1 MKKEDKG
8 ELGEVRPPQQVEAVA
23 AVGDPG
29 PPAKA
34 AKGKRKRAEK
44 ASGHRDPPPPPSS
57 SSSKPGECSE
67 EERLED
73 DEPVETGSRGGILLR
88 EGPGRILP
96 PLAADAWQLLAPSN
110 MAQYRGAVLSP
121 KDLVSL
127 GNEPFKCGLVGMLE
141 DLPSPRKVVNALP
154 QAMAAL
160 LPPGLYAGLDLLG
173 RGRTRAAYTL
183 GKALVVKVG
192 FPHHFGEETEIMQ
205 MLPLLSAELLGEGT
219 VATRLVLSTE
229 PLVNMM
235 VPLRYSISA
244 RATNM
249 VQYAQNQEMAPGW
262 QGYATAVILCL
273 ASRFTLRD
281 ITSSN
286 VALDFTACR
295 ANCPNIVFFDMA
307 DWVLNPA
314 EGPISWP
321 AKYTWKG
328 WESIMDQVGTE
339 YSEQY
344 KPLMKRAGS
353 MEKALEALLAVL
365 PGRMLRKLELQDC
378 ISKRGDRY
386 HLDLKLRERQ

>member
-1 MKKEDKG
+1 M
-8 ELGEVRPPQQVEAVA
+8 
-23 AVGDPG
+23 GDPA
-29 PPAKA
+29 PPTPAK
-34 AKGKRKRAEK
+34 KSKRKRAEK
-44 ASGHRDPPPPPSS
+44 SSGHQDPPPPPSS
-57 SSSKPGECSE
+57 SSSFRPSELSE
-67 EERLED
+67 EEKLDD
-73 DEPVETGSRGGILLR
+73 DEPVETGFRGESCSVKARGGSFLLWR
-88 EGPGRILP
+88 R
-96 PLAADAWQLLAPSN
+96 WQLLPPNN
-110 MAQYRGAVLSP
+110 MAQYRGAALSP

-127 GNEPFKCGLVGMLE
+127 GNEPFKCGLVGMVE
-141 DLPSPRKVVNALP
+141 DLLSPMNVVRALP

-192 FPHHFGEETEIMQ
+192 FTHHFGEETEIMK

-219 VATRLVLSTE
+219 VATRLVLTTE

-286 VALDFTACR
+286 VALDFTSCR
-295 ANCPNIVFFDMA
+295 ANCPNIIFFDMA
-307 DWVLNPA
+307 DWVKNPTD
-314 EGPISWP
+314 GPASWP

-339 YSEQY
+339 YAEQY

-353 MEKALEALLAVL
+353 MEKALDALLAVL
-365 PGRMLRKLELQDC
+365 PGKLLRKLELQDC

>member
-1 MKKEDKG
+1 M
-8 ELGEVRPPQQVEAVA
+8 
-23 AVGDPG
+23 
-29 PPAKA
+29 
-34 AKGKRKRAEK
+34 
-44 ASGHRDPPPPPSS
+44 
-57 SSSKPGECSE
+57 
-67 EERLED
+67 
-73 DEPVETGSRGGILLR
+73 
-88 EGPGRILP
+88 
-96 PLAADAWQLLAPSN
+96 
-110 MAQYRGAVLSP
+110 
-121 KDLVSL
+121 
-127 GNEPFKCGLVGMLE
+127 
-141 DLPSPRKVVNALP
+141 
-154 QAMAAL
+154 
-160 LPPGLYAGLDLLG
+160 
-173 RGRTRAAYTL
+173 
-183 GKALVVKVG
+183 VKVG

>member
-1 MKKEDKG
+1 
-8 ELGEVRPPQQVEAVA
+8 
-23 AVGDPG
+23 
-29 PPAKA
+29 
-34 AKGKRKRAEK
+34 
-44 ASGHRDPPPPPSS
+44 
-57 SSSKPGECSE
+57 
-67 EERLED
+67 
-73 DEPVETGSRGGILLR
+73 
-88 EGPGRILP
+88 
-96 PLAADAWQLLAPSN
+96 
-110 MAQYRGAVLSP
+110 
-121 KDLVSL
+121 
-127 GNEPFKCGLVGMLE
+127 ML
-141 DLPSPRKVVNALP
+141 N
-154 QAMAAL
+154 
-160 LPPGLYAGLDLLG
+160 
-173 RGRTRAAYTL
+173 
-183 GKALVVKVG
+183 
-192 FPHHFGEETEIMQ
+192 
-205 MLPLLSAELLGEGT
+205 
-219 VATRLVLSTE
+219 TE

-321 AKYTWKG
+321 YTWKG

-386 HLDLKLRERQ
+386 QLDLKLRERQ